1 MAGPT
6 DTVPP
11 PSYQLSQDEFDQ
23 KTSRAVQLS
32 SSTTILIDED
42 GWPIYDAAAFEA
54 VAGSSNRS
62 PPASTSAGIVVA
74 DTSRNER
81 RGRQSFEK
89 VPTSPRLMKKVRSYL
104 PYSSSIPLILPVY
117 RPDLQNAAGVTPG
130 VMTNTL
136 LSIAP

>member
-1 MAGPT
+1 M
-6 DTVPP
+6 
-11 PSYQLSQDEFDQ
+11 SQDEFDQ
-23 KTSRAVQLS
+23 KTARALQLS
-32 SSTTILIDED
+32 SSTTILVDED

-54 VAGSSNRS
+54 VAGSSDRS

-81 RGRQSFEK
+81 RRQSFEK

-104 PYSSSIPLILPVY
+104 PCSNYIPLILPVY

-130 VMTNTL
+130 VRTNTL
-136 LSIAP
+136 LSTAP